1 MTSTIRLWAATSIV
15 CLSLL
20 LTPWVVNAS
29 AASCTKPVYLT
40 LDTGGMQSAEL
51 IAGILKKHDVKATF
65 FLANEKTFRGDY
77 ALDDSWA
84 SYWKARVAE
93 GHAFGTHTWRHGR
106 IMKSAGG
113 AIRYRPQ
120 FGESAGRS
128 LSLSSADF
136 CAELVRVGAQ
146 FERLTQR
153 KLDPIWRAPGGYT
166 TPDSISAAKACGFE
180 HVHWSPAGFLGDEL
194 SSDTHP
200 NQALLAK
207 ALSTIRSGDVL
218 MAHLGIWSRKEVY
231 APTLDPLIS
240 GLKGKGFCFATITAA
255 AADARIP
262 R

>member
-1 MTSTIRLWAATSIV
+1 MARKNRWLALAPIAWLAWTCPLAF
-15 CLSLL
+15 
-20 LTPWVVNAS
+20 AS
-29 AASCTKPVYLT
+29 APVAGCAKPVYLT

-84 SYWKARVAE
+84 AYWQARVAE

-106 IMKSAGG
+106 ILKSADG

-120 FGESAGRS
+120 FGESSGRTMS
-128 LSLSSADF
+128 LSHADF
-136 CAELVRVGAQ
+136 CTELTRVGAQ

-153 KLDPIWRAPGGYT
+153 RLDPIWRAPGGYT
-166 TPDSISAAKACGFE
+166 TPESISAAKACGFA
-180 HVHWSPAGFLGDEL
+180 HVHWSSAGFLGDEL

-200 NQALLAK
+200 NQALLNK

-231 APTLDPLIS
+231 APMLDPLIS
-240 GLKGKGFCFATITAA
+240 GLKAKGFCFATVTAA
-255 AADARIP
+255 GPDARIP